1 MFIRALSD
9 GGVGSDL
16 AVLPHADAD
25 RPMLIRGIVFG
36 VALALPFW
44 GAVWMIVRGLM

>member
-1 MFIRALSD
+1 MMMDD
-9 GGVGSDL
+9 GGVGNDL

-44 GAVWMIVRGLM
+44 GAVWVIVRGLM